1 MINPP
6 YYLRLHRAE
15 DMDWVVRREGAF
27 YTSEYGWDETFEAL
41 VARIVADF
49 IANFDPA
56 RERCWIAE
64 VAGERVGHVFLTKHS
79 EQPQTARLRLL
90 LVESSARGMGLG
102 HALVGECVRFARS
115 AGYRKITLWTQS
127 TLTAALRV
135 YAMAGFR
142 LVHEEPHH
150 SFGANLIGQTWEMVL
165 DGDPVMASEKRHDS

>member
-1 MINPP
+1 MTNPR
-6 YYLRLHRAE
+6 YSLRPHRAE
-15 DMDWVVRREGAF
+15 DMEWVVRREGAF

-41 VARIVADF
+41 VAKIVADF
-49 IANFDPA
+49 IASFDPE

-64 VAGERVGHVFLTKHS
+64 VAGERVGHVFLTKHA

-102 HALVGECVRFARS
+102 HALVNECIRFARA

-127 TLTAALRV
+127 TLTTAHRV
-135 YAMAGFR
+135 YKMAGFQ

-150 SFGANLIGQTWEMVL
+150 SFGADLIGQTWEMEL
-165 DGDPVMASEKRHDS
+165 GDQAVMASGKSTS